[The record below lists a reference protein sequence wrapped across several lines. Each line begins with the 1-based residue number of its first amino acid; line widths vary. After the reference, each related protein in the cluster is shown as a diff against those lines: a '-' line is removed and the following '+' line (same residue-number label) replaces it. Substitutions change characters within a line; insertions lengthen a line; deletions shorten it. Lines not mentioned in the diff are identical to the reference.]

1 VRRGQHSDLIRGSDT
16 DGAMAIPAN
25 SATSLAFDGG
35 TPVRRTPFAPWPHF
49 CEEQIEAVT
58 AVLRS
63 GKINYWTGEITR
75 QFEREFA
82 EFAGCKYAVALA
94 NGTVA
99 LELALYTLG
108 LGPGDEII
116 VTSRSFIASASCAVI
131 RGAIPVFA
139 DVDRSSQNIT
149 ADTIRQV
156 LTPRTRALIAVH
168 LAGWP
173 CDMDPILQLARDRG
187 LKVIED
193 CAQAHGAAYKTRS
206 VGSMSDVAAFSFCQD
221 KIITTGGEGGMLV
234 TNDPELWSRAWSY
247 KDHGK
252 SFDAIYHRPHAL
264 GFRWLHES
272 FGTNWRLTEMQSALG
287 LIQLRNLEATLQKRR
302 QLAGILSARFSR
314 LPALRTTLPSGEF
327 RHSYYKYYVF
337 LRPERLRAGWTR
349 DRVIEALQAEGIP
362 CFSGGCSEI
371 YLEKAFP
378 PEMRPPRRLPVAKEL
393 GETSMMFLVH
403 PTLCGTD
410 MCETADAVEKVL
422 AHATN

>member
-1 VRRGQHSDLIRGSDT
+1 
-16 DGAMAIPAN
+16 
-25 SATSLAFDGG
+25 
-35 TPVRRTPFAPWPHF
+35 
-49 CEEQIEAVT
+49 
-58 AVLRS
+58 
-63 GKINYWTGEITR
+63 
-75 QFEREFA
+75 
-82 EFAGCKYAVALA
+82 
-94 NGTVA
+94 
-99 LELALYTLG
+99 
-108 LGPGDEII
+108 
-116 VTSRSFIASASCAVI
+116 
-131 RGAIPVFA
+131 
-139 DVDRSSQNIT
+139 
-149 ADTIRQV
+149 
-156 LTPRTRALIAVH
+156 
-168 LAGWP
+168 
-173 CDMDPILQLARDRG
+173 
-187 LKVIED
+187 
-193 CAQAHGAAYKTRS
+193 
-206 VGSMSDVAAFSFCQD
+206 
-221 KIITTGGEGGMLV
+221 MLV